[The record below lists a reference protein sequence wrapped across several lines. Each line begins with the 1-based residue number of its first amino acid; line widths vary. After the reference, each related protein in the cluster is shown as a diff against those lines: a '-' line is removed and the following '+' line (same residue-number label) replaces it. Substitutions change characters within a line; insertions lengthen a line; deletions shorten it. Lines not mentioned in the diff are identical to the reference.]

1 MLEKHRTAVS
11 INTRARRLGCKERKR
26 ATTASKSLEDA
37 RESGGHYRIA
47 AHLRA
52 DEIRRLAS
60 LSTRLSAQNRAVRR
74 ACARLPLLHQD
85 PHEQYWT
92 CPFRCLH
99 RPRGK

>member
-47 AHLRA
+47 AHLR
-52 DEIRRLAS
+52 RRRNSSIGVAQHLFVCAESRRTPSVHPAS
-60 LSTRLSAQNRAVRR
+60 SASSGHPRTRPWTCSFKR
-74 ACARLPLLHQD
+74 LHQS
-85 PHEQYWT
+85 
-92 CPFRCLH
+92 
-99 RPRGK
+99 